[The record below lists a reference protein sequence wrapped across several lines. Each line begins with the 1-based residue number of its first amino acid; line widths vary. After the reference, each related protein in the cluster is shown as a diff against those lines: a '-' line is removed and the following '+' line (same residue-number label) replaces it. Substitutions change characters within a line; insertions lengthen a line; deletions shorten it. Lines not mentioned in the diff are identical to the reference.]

1 VSGGRVNQVLGR
13 VKEKMMGLNGVDV
26 EIKAIRMKEDDDF
39 TLFLEDGRSFFVN
52 YQHGKITV
60 HNNLTNRAVDLDTF
74 EEVK

>member
-1 VSGGRVNQVLGR
+1 
-13 VKEKMMGLNGVDV
+13 
-26 EIKAIRMKEDDDF
+26 
-39 TLFLEDGRSFFVN
+39 LFLEDGRSFFVN